1 MISTHVALSKRILRT
16 ALLKRLKNITNKV
29 IYCIMLFRKLTQ
41 KKNTPQASPKYPPSR
56 IAYSEDRR
64 FLHDHERNGRGM

>member
-1 MISTHVALSKRILRT
+1 
-16 ALLKRLKNITNKV
+16 
-29 IYCIMLFRKLTQ
+29 MLFRKLTQ

-64 FLHDHERNGRGM
+64 FLHDHEGNGRSMQY